1 MANKNKAAEDKNT
14 EAKGNQ
20 SPVDD
25 EVKTQSA
32 DNTGLNDEGIENAN
46 DNTPVD
52 EGNEPY
58 DNSSED
64 DEENSADEDKNDSSD
79 DVGTASKD
87 APQGDESDHTEDNRG
102 QIDDEE
108 EPKVFYVKG
117 YGNVNGCKTLEE
129 AEEKAHKILK
139 ARRG

>member
-20 SPVDD
+20 NPVDD
-25 EVKTQSA
+25 EAKTQSA
-32 DNTGLNDEGIENAN
+32 DNTGLNDEGIE
-46 DNTPVD
+46 
-52 EGNEPY
+52 
-58 DNSSED
+58 
-64 DEENSADEDKNDSSD
+64 
-79 DVGTASKD
+79 TASKD

>member
-52 EGNEPY
+52 EGNEPCN
-58 DNSSED
+58 NSPED
-64 DEENSADEDKNDSSD
+64 DEENNTDENKNDNSD
-79 DVGTASKD
+79 DAGTSNED
-87 APQGDESDHTEDNRG
+87 APQGNESDNTEDNRE

-129 AEEKAHKILK
+129 AEEKACKILK